1 MDGLSSTPPC
11 LAQYPAKPI
20 RESTMKQTLLQEK
33 YPIYILELDKEE
45 TSYSSVDEIL
55 AYYRQ
60 QIEEHPFAVLIGEF
74 DHYGHTADIE
84 GPIGEGITAAKN
96 IVFCFGKELMNPKM
110 LAVRPRS
117 IGVAEMGGHFVIS
130 FLEAPLPAAN
140 TTMEEWTLAL
150 RNPVP
155 V

>member
-1 MDGLSSTPPC
+1 
-11 LAQYPAKPI
+11 
-20 RESTMKQTLLQEK
+20 MKQTLLQEK

-45 TSYSSVDEIL
+45 TSYSSVDEII

-60 QIEEHPFAVLIGEF
+60 QIEEHPFAMLIGEF
-74 DHYGHTADIE
+74 DHHGHISGIDGVID
-84 GPIGEGITAAKN
+84 EGISAAKN

-130 FLEAPLPAAN
+130 FLEAPMPAAN

-150 RNPVP
+150 RTPVTA
-155 V
+155 

>member
-1 MDGLSSTPPC
+1 
-11 LAQYPAKPI
+11 
-20 RESTMKQTLLQEK
+20 MKQTLLQEK

-45 TSYSSVDEIL
+45 TSYSSVDEII

-74 DHYGHTADIE
+74 DHHGHTSLLPDGE
-84 GPIGEGITAAKN
+84 IGEGITAAKN

-130 FLEAPLPAAN
+130 FLEAPLPSAN
-140 TTMEEWTLAL
+140 ASMEEWTLAL
-150 RNPVP
+150 RNQVP
-155 V
+155 A